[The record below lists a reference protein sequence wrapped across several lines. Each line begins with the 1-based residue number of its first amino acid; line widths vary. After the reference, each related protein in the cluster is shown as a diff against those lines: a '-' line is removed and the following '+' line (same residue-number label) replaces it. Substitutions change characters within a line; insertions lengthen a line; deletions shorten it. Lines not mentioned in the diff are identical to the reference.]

1 MHQPLPAHPPLLTHQ
16 VSDFRLASGALLP
29 ELVTSYAALG
39 HLDASGSNA
48 VLVLHGYTTGPDM
61 LEPGASVAEGS
72 WSELV
77 GAGKAIDTDRHFVVC
92 PNMLGSSY
100 GSTGPGSIAART
112 GRPYGS
118 DFPAI
123 TLEDIVGAQK
133 LLLDALGVR
142 RLAAVVGPSYGGYQ
156 ALQWAVSHPQL
167 VERVVAA
174 VSAPFNPPTAVQSV
188 PLLERLAAEP
198 AWNAGHPAPGAM
210 VDWLTRLRVDTLTRY
225 GVDADLRTRLP
236 RAADRAAEVQRLARA
251 WAQAFDAGSLL
262 TLARAAEA
270 FDLRARLHEIRAPLL
285 MVLSRSDAVFSPA
298 LAREFA
304 PLLSAAGVAWSYL
317 ELDSDKGHFASGAD
331 AHLWSPVLREFMA
344 TAPSKWASWGMK
356 S

>member
-1 MHQPLPAHPPLLTHQ
+1 MSAALHTHR
-16 VSDFRLASGALLP
+16 VRDFRLGSGALLP
-29 ELVTSYAALG
+29 ELATAYSTLG
-39 HLDASGSNA
+39 RLNAEGTNA

-77 GAGKAIDTDRHFVVC
+77 GAGKPIDSDRYFVIC

-100 GSTGPGSIAART
+100 GSTGPGSIDPAT
-112 GRPYGS
+112 GRPYGI
-118 DFPAI
+118 DFPRIA
-123 TLEDIVGAQK
+123 LEDIVAAQK
-133 LLLDALGVR
+133 ALLDALGVR
-142 RLAAVVGPSYGGYQ
+142 RLAAVIGPSYGGYQ
-156 ALQWAVSHPQL
+156 ALQWAVDHPRV

-174 VSAPFNPPTAVQSV
+174 VSAPFNPQSAVQSA

-198 AWNAGHPAPGAM
+198 AWNSGHPAPGAM
-210 VDWLTRLRVDTLTRY
+210 VEWLTRLRVDTLTRY
-225 GVDADLRTRLP
+225 GVDADLLPRLP
-236 RAADRAAEVQRLARA
+236 DAQARVAEVQRMARA
-251 WAQAFDAGSLL
+251 WAQVFDAGSLL

-270 FDLRARLHEIRAPLL
+270 FDLRPRLREIRAPLL

-304 PLLSAAGVAWSYL
+304 PLLDAAGVPWSYL

-331 AHLWSPVLREFMA
+331 ARLWASVLAEFMRTEPRA
-344 TAPSKWASWGMK
+344 WASWGLER
-356 S
+356 